1 MDLNSSILTD
11 SINDFV
17 PITSNINSSVSS
29 QIDSAVDLDIQ
40 QQKQT
45 SKNNVVASSFKT
57 PIESLNQISSVLISD
72 GHSLNTA
79 NSLPVIK
86 PNHQISNAPS
96 KSVASNIIDFLWK
109 SFSKLNDTKRTQSL
123 TNSNQTVLSEVAKK
137 KSLSISD
144 LNIYSLTENKNEIEN
159 DSINDSVFSFTNSD
173 SNMNFSNVLIDQSLL
188 SDTPSK

>member
-1 MDLNSSILTD
+1 
-11 SINDFV
+11 
-17 PITSNINSSVSS
+17 
-29 QIDSAVDLDIQ
+29 
-40 QQKQT
+40 
-45 SKNNVVASSFKT
+45 
-57 PIESLNQISSVLISD
+57 
-72 GHSLNTA
+72 
-79 NSLPVIK
+79 
-86 PNHQISNAPS
+86 
-96 KSVASNIIDFLWK
+96 
-109 SFSKLNDTKRTQSL
+109 LNDTKRTQSL